1 MSTPKPAKP
10 ALHRDWRTWIGIVL
24 MLLAVLIYVLIYV
37 LTLDDA
43 LEPGLTPPLP
53 TTTAPR

>member
-10 ALHRDWRTWIGIVL
+10 ALHRDWRTWIGVVL
-24 MLLAVLIYVLIYV
+24 MLLATLIYV

-43 LEPGLTPPLP
+43 LEPGLTPLP
-53 TTTAPR
+53 TMTAPR